1 MVAMLSLC
9 LFFLIFMEKQIKIT
23 IDRTTIER
31 YEYFYFKRHSRA
43 KNPPIKAPQHP
54 SINTY
59 TRMGFQAA
67 NNLKQQWKAFIVWV
81 MDDLGLSGT
90 MIEKCEIVYRTWF
103 FQNRRH
109 DLDNISP
116 KYILD
121 GFVEAGFIVDD
132 DSEHI
137 VKLTLECGVDKEN
150 PRIEFLV
157 NII

>member
-1 MVAMLSLC
+1 
-9 LFFLIFMEKQIKIT
+9 MEKQIKIT

-81 MDDLGLSGT
+81 MDDLGLSGM

-137 VKLTLECGVDKEN
+137 AKLTLECGMDKEN